1 MRLYASAVRRGVR
14 VPKMLTVDEEFE
26 AIVADVVPEAK
37 LSPFQEPDPT
47 KLAPA
52 EEKPVESAP
61 AEEKPVEEK

>member
-1 MRLYASAVRRGVR
+1 
-14 VPKMLTVDEEFE
+14 MLTVDEEFE

-61 AEEKPVEEK
+61 AEDKPVEEK